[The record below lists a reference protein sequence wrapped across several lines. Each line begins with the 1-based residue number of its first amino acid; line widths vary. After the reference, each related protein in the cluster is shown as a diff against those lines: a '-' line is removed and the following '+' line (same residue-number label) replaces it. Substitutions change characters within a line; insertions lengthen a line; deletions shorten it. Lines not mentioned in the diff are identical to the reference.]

1 MAKIV
6 IDDQTPEL
14 PDDEVGK
21 YRDFSR
27 IQNRFQQVSHG
38 IRKKRLDKIRNRYWF
53 LAVLLIL
60 LLLIFILR

>member
-14 PDDEVGK
+14 PDEEIRK

-27 IQNRFQQVSHG
+27 IENRFQQVSHG

-53 LAVLLIL
+53 LAILAVLLMIIL
-60 LLLIFILR
+60 MLT